1 MVSGSAQTTMPSNE
15 TLGASS
21 SGSVLSIR
29 WVFPQRDG
37 QLTRLEQNRIVLGRG
52 KDCDVQLEG
61 TETSRQ
67 HAEIRREGS
76 LYVLRDLGSRN
87 GVYVNGK
94 SISDAPLAPGLV
106 LRLGEWIGTVVLA
119 LPQTIDVSQGTPTST
134 YSLLAPGL
142 AGGPVLREVLGQLQR
157 AASSKLP
164 IVLLGETGTGKE
176 GCSRAVH
183 GWSRRRG
190 SFVAVNCA
198 ALPNTLAEAEL
209 FGYRKGAFTGADRAH
224 AGYFRAAH
232 GGSLLLDEVTDLPLE
247 LQGKLLRVIE
257 QNEVHP
263 LGESRPV
270 AIDVRIIA
278 ATQIPLSQVVEQRR
292 FRPDLCARLE
302 GLTVSLP
309 PLRARKEEI
318 PYLFLHLL
326 AEHSGGHPPSVEPR
340 LIEQLCLY
348 DWPYNVRELD
358 LLVRRMLVLHAHEGL
373 LRRSQLPEHVL
384 RISDDELPARVRRD
398 QKVHAAQATV
408 PSNDAESPVP
418 NTPEAHRARREQEL
432 KALRLALRQNQGN
445 VARAASSVGISR
457 QRAYRLMEQ
466 ADAPSDTD
474 GLPNAESNLP
484 DAGKS

>member
-21 SGSVLSIR
+21 GGGVLSIR
-29 WVFPQRDG
+29 WMFPQRDG
-37 QLTRLEQNRIVLGRG
+37 RLTRLEKDRVLLGRD
-52 KDCDVQLEG
+52 KNCDVHLEG

-94 SISDAPLAPGLV
+94 AISDAPLAPGLV
-106 LRLGEWIGTVVLA
+106 LRLGEWIGTVVLT
-119 LPQTIDVSQGTPTST
+119 LPQAIDASKDTSKSI

-142 AGGPVLREVLGQLQR
+142 AGGPVLRQVLGQLER

-183 GWSRRRG
+183 EWSHRRG
-190 SFVAVNCA
+190 AFVAVNCA

-232 GGSLLLDEVTDLPLE
+232 GGTLLLDEVTDLPLE

-263 LGESRPV
+263 LGESAPV

-358 LLVRRMLVLHAHEGL
+358 LLVRRLLVLHAHEGL

-384 RISDDELPARVRRD
+384 RISDDELPAQVRQG
-398 QKVHAAQATV
+398 QKLHAQQAAV
-408 PSNDAESPVP
+408 PSQHAEPPVP
-418 NTPEAHRARREQEL
+418 NTPQAHRARREREL
-432 KALRLALRQNQGN
+432 KALRIALRQSQGN

-466 ADAPSDTD
+466 ADAQGDSDGSPD
-474 GLPNAESNLP
+474 ANSNLP
-484 DAGKS
+484 DTGNS